1 MKEISTEIKVG
12 VFVVLGVLV
21 LAYMTVNIE
30 KMGIGRAVGYRIYTK
45 LDSASG
51 LVKNSPVRIA
61 GVEVGRVENIVL
73 ETGKAKVALRLPF
86 QITLPID
93 SMAFVKSE
101 GLLGEKYIEI
111 KPGSSKDVF
120 VRQNTE
126 IRQGASPADID
137 QIFTQIGSVAT
148 DIKGVTASLNR
159 VLGGQEGEQSLRK
172 TFENIKEITSDL
184 NITVKQNREK
194 FSTTMSNFEN
204 LSRDLAGVS
213 AKAGDTFNTINRVA
227 KKIDDGEGTLGKLVA
242 DKTLYDQSK
251 DAMTSLNNIAQ
262 KIERGEGT
270 LGKLVADKT
279 LYDQSK
285 DAMTSL
291 NNIAKKIE
299 KGEGTLGKLVT
310 DETLYTETKGT
321 LKKVNKAAGGL
332 QEQTP
337 VTVLGTVLGTVL
349 R

>member
-1 MKEISTEIKVG
+1 MKKMSTEIKVG
-12 VFVVLGVLV
+12 VFVVLGILV

-30 KMGIGRAVGYRIYTK
+30 KIRIGRAVGYRVYTK

-61 GVEVGRVENIVL
+61 GVEVGRVENIAL
-73 ETGKAKVALRLPF
+73 DAGKAKVTLRLPF
-86 QITLPID
+86 QVTLPVD
-93 SMAFVKSE
+93 SLVYVKSE

-111 KPGSSKDVF
+111 QPGSSKDVF
-120 VRQNTE
+120 ARQNAE
-126 IRQGASPADID
+126 IRQGASQVDMD
-137 QIFTQIGSVAT
+137 QIFAQVNSVAT

-159 VLGGQEGEQSLRK
+159 VLGGQEGEQTLRK
-172 TFENIKEITSDL
+172 TFENIKEVTNEL

-194 FSTTMSNFEN
+194 FSTIMNNFEKLSGN
-204 LSRDLAGVS
+204 LVGVS
-213 AKAGDTFNTINRVA
+213 AKAGDAFNTIDRVA
-227 KKIDDGEGTLGKLVA
+227 KKIDNGEGTLGKLVA

-251 DAMTSLNNIAQ
+251 GAMASLNNIVK
-262 KIERGEGT
+262 KIEKGEGT

-285 DAMTSL
+285 GAMTSL
-291 NNIAKKIE
+291 NNIAKKVE
-299 KGEGTLGKLVT
+299 KGEGTLGKLTT
-310 DETLYTETKGT
+310 DETLYTETKSA

-337 VTVLGTVLGTVL
+337 ITVLGTVLGTVL
-349 R
+349 K